1 MMTDEHVRGLN
12 LQPLAYQPR
21 YVTIHQTMAFPK
33 VPDAW
38 NGYRLTVTFD
48 LP

>member
-1 MMTDEHVRGLN
+1 MMTVVRVQGLN

-38 NGYRLTVTFD
+38 NDY
-48 LP
+48 